1 MTQAV
6 TRTVASSK
14 TNSNT
19 SPAPSS
25 GTCKEI
31 KFPNPFCVPKCVPV
45 PTSSTGVSQIH
56 GELGAAA
63 ARAGRHPWSWVVA
76 VKASCSIAVL
86 FSPSGWWFGSHTDIS
101 LQGLSAVIAAAQG
114 LGPWLMC
121 SHVGSWQLVLVC
133 PRCDCVAIAVRAVVM
148 WLCCAPFTG
157 RHLHCLT
164 PPDISA
170 KQSCVWER
178 LPYAGLGKNGKAKR
192 LVPLVQSGLKA
203 QKHTDTTVVSHPFAN
218 MRGNLC
224 KPYRHSCGNNI
235 CSYR

>member
-1 MTQAV
+1 MALAQQGTWGTFTGNWCEPAYVCLLQPVGPGRKLMTQAV

-31 KFPNPFCVPKCVPV
+31 KFPNPFCMPKCVPV

-76 VKASCSIAVL
+76 VKASYSIAVL

-114 LGPWLMC
+114 LGPWLMY

-133 PRCDCVAIAVRAVVM
+133 PRGGCVAIAVRAVVM

-164 PPDISA
+164 PLSSA
-170 KQSCVWER
+170 KQSCV
-178 LPYAGLGKNGKAKR
+178 
-192 LVPLVQSGLKA
+192 SGSG
-203 QKHTDTTVVSHPFAN
+203 SH
-218 MRGNLC
+218 MLD
-224 KPYRHSCGNNI
+224 
-235 CSYR
+235 